1 MAKAK
6 KALTPDTINFKHP
19 YSYDTPLHCAA
30 ASSFAKRKGVVE
42 TLYRKGANL
51 NDKNKDLL
59 TPLHLAADKSHYDV
73 VEVSVFPMTLE
84 SLFAPKTP
92 YSKINWHWVK
102 EDLFYPQYNIF
113 LNNIFHL
120 FAYLQV
126 LLKNG
131 AKVNALDN
139 AGQTAL
145 HRCARAD
152 NVQACRILLNFGADP
167 SIVSLQGY
175 TAAQLAASDGVAK
188 LLAEEPTAS
197 SSPAAA
203 GTDVEYQGRYSV
215 FS

>member
-1 MAKAK
+1 MQADVAKAK

-42 TLYRKGANL
+42 MLYRKGANL

-73 VEVSVFPMTLE
+73 VEV
-84 SLFAPKTP
+84 
-92 YSKINWHWVK
+92 
-102 EDLFYPQYNIF
+102 
-113 LNNIFHL
+113 
-120 FAYLQV
+120 

-152 NVQACRILLNFGADP
+152 NVQACR
-167 SIVSLQGY
+167 
-175 TAAQLAASDGVAK
+175 
-188 LLAEEPTAS
+188 
-197 SSPAAA
+197 
-203 GTDVEYQGRYSV
+203 
-215 FS
+215 

>member
-92 YSKINWHWVK
+92 YSKINW
-102 EDLFYPQYNIF
+102 
-113 LNNIFHL
+113 
-120 FAYLQV
+120 
-126 LLKNG
+126 
-131 AKVNALDN
+131 
-139 AGQTAL
+139 
-145 HRCARAD
+145 
-152 NVQACRILLNFGADP
+152 
-167 SIVSLQGY
+167 
-175 TAAQLAASDGVAK
+175 
-188 LLAEEPTAS
+188 
-197 SSPAAA
+197 
-203 GTDVEYQGRYSV
+203 
-215 FS
+215 